1 MASPLFGEQ
10 RMVTEAIKE
19 IEFDGL
25 SSCPLPESARSHA
38 DCGAADL
45 DQCRPTGVLVIEDER
60 LMLKAMEQGLR
71 KRGFVVWAAPD
82 GGEGVDLYRRFGS
95 QIDVVL
101 SDVQMPVLDGP
112 KTLDALREI
121 NPCVRFCFM
130 TGDTRSATLTNL
142 LRRGAMRVFTKPF
155 PVAGVAEELWELATR
170 PYDFSARPEL
180 GDDESAGPERTAAAS
195 HPEEEPVGGRF
206 LGWAFA
212 PLLRSA
218 ASIGLPLGKTLTPT
232 PSALPPT

>member
-1 MASPLFGEQ
+1 
-10 RMVTEAIKE
+10 MVTEAIQE
-19 IEFDGL
+19 LEVDGF
-25 SSCPLPESARSHA
+25 SSRPLPEAARPHA
-38 DCGAADL
+38 DYGTADL
-45 DQCRPTGVLVIEDER
+45 AQCRQTGVLVIEDER

-71 KRGFVVWAAPD
+71 QRGFVVWAAPD

-121 NPCVRFCFM
+121 NPSVRFCFM

-155 PVAGVAEELWELATR
+155 PSVAGVAEELWELATR
-170 PYDFSARPEL
+170 PYDFPASPEL

-195 HPEEEPVGGRF
+195 HPEEEPAGGRF
-206 LGWAFA
+206 FGWAFA

-218 ASIGLPLGKTLTPT
+218 ASIGLPLEKTQT